1 MAQILASNPN
11 TSHKLICSNFAYG
24 VTTGPRN
31 ACYRVRRKT
40 NGGGNGLVLQCSSI
54 SSSELSCADQNVKV
68 QIENGSGKLKQQI
81 EYLVCEYGWRVRRLI
96 ENADEIKKA
105 AQVQAEAFHVPVA
118 LFNDLF
124 FQFFQAEVLSGLL
137 YKLNNSP
144 PNRYACLVAEPAKND
159 TDSSEQLVGVI
170 DVTVLRDQNVLQHLP
185 AEAEEYLYISG
196 IAVSKTFR
204 RRKIA
209 TALLKAC
216 DMLSILWG
224 FEFLA
229 LRAYEED
236 LGARK
241 LYANAG
247 YQVVSRDPPWSSY
260 WIGRK
265 RRVLMIKR
273 TSLPK

>member
-1 MAQILASNPN
+1 MAHLLASNPN
-11 TSHKLICSNFAYG
+11 ASQKLICSNLEYYG
-24 VTTGPRN
+24 VRSRRGSRTTS
-31 ACYRVRRKT
+31 ACYRVGRKRRC
-40 NGGGNGLVLQCSSI
+40 GLVLQCSSTT
-54 SSSELSCADQNVKV
+54 DQDVRL
-68 QIENGSGKLKQQI
+68 QIENGSSGKLKQQF
-81 EYLVCEYGWRVRRLI
+81 EYLVCEYGWKVRRLF

-105 AQVQAEAFHVPVA
+105 SQVQAEAFHVPVS

-137 YKLNNSP
+137 YKLKNSP
-144 PNRYACLVAEPAKND
+144 PNRYACLVAETAIDDPDSAK
-159 TDSSEQLVGVI
+159 QLVGVI

-185 AEAEEYLYISG
+185 PEAEEYLYISG

-241 LYANAG
+241 LYTNAG
-247 YQVVSRDPPWSSY
+247 YQVVSRDPPWTSN

-265 RRVLMIKR
+265 CRVLMIKR
-273 TSLPK
+273 TSFSK